1 MQSNLKQNIMKK
13 CFITYEIC
21 VLVND
26 DEDAKQKALIMAR
39 NERKKYDN
47 QCRVKEIEIIEG
59 LTSRNIEL

>member
-1 MQSNLKQNIMKK
+1 MKK
-13 CFITYEIC
+13 CFITFEIC

-26 DEDAKQKALIMAR
+26 DKDAKQKALIMAR

-59 LTSRNIEL
+59 LTSRNIEI

>member
-1 MQSNLKQNIMKK
+1 MKK

-26 DEDAKQKALIMAR
+26 DEDAKQKALNMAK

-47 QCRVKEIEIIEG
+47 QCCVKEIEIIEG
-59 LTSRNIEL
+59 LTSRNIERLKQMK